1 MSDPQM
7 TQIMDLFPAPA
18 IAPAGWNW
26 IETPNAAGFSA
37 ICGIC
42 GICGWNAGSFPA
54 LP

>member
-1 MSDPQM
+1 MSDPQMTQM

-26 IETPNAAGFSA
+26 IEAPNAAGFSA
-37 ICGIC
+37 IRGL
-42 GICGWNAGSFPA
+42 CGWNAGSFPA